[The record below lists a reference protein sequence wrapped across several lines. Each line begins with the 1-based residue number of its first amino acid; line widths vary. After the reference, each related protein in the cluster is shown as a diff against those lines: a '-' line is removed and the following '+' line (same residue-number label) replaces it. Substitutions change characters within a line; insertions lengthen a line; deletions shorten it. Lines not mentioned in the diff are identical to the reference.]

1 MAVDRLLDNEIR
13 RINKQ
18 ISETAR
24 IFGFDSSQYQRYE
37 NLILSSKTFDKNT
50 NLFRL
55 EEGKPIQLK
64 RSKLA
69 LNAFKNISQYSKA
82 VEKLSKEKTVGEQKK
97 KFFEKYKEE
106 NKDRKITRKELE
118 SKFKE
123 AVRAA
128 SAINA
133 LIEKYLSKL
142 YDFEEKLGYETE
154 LHQKIREISR
164 GSWTSPEEKD
174 EMIRRLNEGIDQL
187 EQQERI
193 GGEITPNIFDISNF
207 I

>member
-1 MAVDRLLDNEIR
+1 MAADRLLDNEIR

-64 RSKLA
+64 RSKSA
-69 LNAFKNISQYSKA
+69 LNAFKHISQYSKA
-82 VEKLSKEKTVGEQKK
+82 VEKLSKEKTAGEQKK

-128 SAINA
+128 SATNA

>member
-1 MAVDRLLDNEIR
+1 MAADRLLDNEIR

-55 EEGKPIQLK
+55 EEGKRIQLK
-64 RSKLA
+64 RSKSA

-128 SAINA
+128 SATNA

>member
-1 MAVDRLLDNEIR
+1 M
-13 RINKQ
+13 
-18 ISETAR
+18 
-24 IFGFDSSQYQRYE
+24 
-37 NLILSSKTFDKNT
+37 
-50 NLFRL
+50 
-55 EEGKPIQLK
+55 
-64 RSKLA
+64 
-69 LNAFKNISQYSKA
+69 
-82 VEKLSKEKTVGEQKK
+82 
-97 KFFEKYKEE
+97 
-106 NKDRKITRKELE
+106 
-118 SKFKE
+118 
-123 AVRAA
+123 
-128 SAINA
+128 
-133 LIEKYLSKL
+133 

>member
-1 MAVDRLLDNEIR
+1 MAADRLIDNEIR

-24 IFGFDSSQYQRYE
+24 ICGFDSSQYQRYE

-64 RSKLA
+64 RSKSA

-128 SAINA
+128 SATNA